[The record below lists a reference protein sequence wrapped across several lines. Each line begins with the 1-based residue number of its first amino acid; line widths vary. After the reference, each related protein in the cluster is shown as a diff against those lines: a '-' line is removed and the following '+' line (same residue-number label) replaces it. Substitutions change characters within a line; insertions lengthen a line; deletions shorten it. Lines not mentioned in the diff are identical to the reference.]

1 MLGSVRELART
12 ILSIVE
18 TRARI
23 AATELEEQAV
33 RLVEIAIWFA
43 LAILFFAVAL
53 VFFSLLVLIA
63 FWDSHRLL
71 AAGLLAIVYLA
82 VGLAAMLV
90 TRARLRDRPAL
101 FSSTLD
107 ELGKDLEQ
115 LEQKP

>member
-12 ILSIVE
+12 LLSMVE
-18 TRARI
+18 TRARL

-43 LAILFFAVAL
+43 LAILFLSVAL

-63 FWDSHRLL
+63 FWDTHRLL

-82 VGLAAMLV
+82 VGLTAMLV
-90 TRARLRDRPAL
+90 ARARLRDRPPL
-101 FSSTLD
+101 FSATLE
-107 ELGKDLEQ
+107 ELDKDLEH